1 MDEKGLTVAD
11 ALALSRNNGD
21 GFNGNGSGAWWV
33 IILVLFLAFAN
44 RGNGFGGN
52 GDGGTNT
59 VVVPTNGGF
68 GGGFGPCCSP
78 ATAQGMTDA
87 FNFNALDNGIRAT
100 HDSVI
105 DGFYQNNLATTGLGT
120 AIQQSFA
127 ISDKSNLQSF
137 AALQNQICNAT
148 NSVNSTLNN
157 GFNNVQRE
165 ICDTNYNMSKCCCDT
180 KEAIMQTNFNNQVG
194 FNGVVNALATNAC
207 DIERGQDD
215 IKYLMAQN
223 QSQTMVGIDRL
234 GDRLIDF
241 MNQKEMDNLRSELQS
256 ARFQISQQ
264 AQTEAIINQL
274 QPVAK
279 PSWLVSS
286 PYQSLNYNTVNGCGC
301 GNF

>member
-52 GDGGTNT
+52 GGGTNT
-59 VVVPTNGGF
+59 VVVPANGGF

-165 ICDTNYNMSKCCCDT
+165 ICDTNYNMSRCCCDT
-180 KEAIMQTNFNNQVG
+180 KEAIMQTNFNNQTG
-194 FNGVVNALATNAC
+194 FSGVVNALATNAC